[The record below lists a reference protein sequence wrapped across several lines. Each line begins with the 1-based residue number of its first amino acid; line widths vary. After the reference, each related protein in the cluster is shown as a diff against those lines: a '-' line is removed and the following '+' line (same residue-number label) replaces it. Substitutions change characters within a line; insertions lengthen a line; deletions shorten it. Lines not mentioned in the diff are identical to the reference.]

1 MKKNT
6 IESSISLGIN
16 IGALKTVYSR
26 CLKKNDKFQ
35 TEVLLSDTSSRTI
48 PSRICYSDTHRLY
61 GDTAGSL
68 MKRFQDSSYS
78 NISRLIGFYIDK
90 KNNIY
95 NEEYKYINP
104 LSYDKNLGKFKLYNN
119 EKDYASTI
127 IADYIYLINNYYFKE
142 KSIAYDYC
150 TFSVPDYYIA
160 HQKQILKCISDAI
173 GMKNVNVI
181 NESSAI
187 TIYYG
192 YSRYKDMFVI
202 EKNKINKSIQKNVIF
217 IDIGHSKTSF
227 IYSTFNYSKFKV
239 EKVFVLPNIGGRNF
253 DYKLLNVCKKYF
265 REKQK
270 IPENDEKFEQ
280 IFQKQILRIQEAITK
295 ARKLL
300 TVNKNAMITV
310 EALYNDE
317 DLKYLLT
324 RDDFNNIIKEEL
336 KQIKNALNDF
346 KKGISINNEF
356 IIEMAGEIMRYP
368 DFQNLSEEIFN
379 IQISKSIL
387 IDECTS
393 VGAALYGYY
402 IKNKTLSNFEYFK
415 ELIEK
420 NYYNIGCECKFNNE
434 EGEFKFF
441 KDKNLNNEFD
451 IVNIVPYN
459 TIIFK
464 YYYNQNEINYLSEN
478 NNLCNKI
485 VDLKQLERDNPN
497 FNQMSQ
503 LIIYHYYNNDT
514 IENTIK
520 FVKNEGNNK
529 IDYSCND
536 KNSIKLEKGGIISE
550 HMTFKNNIKN
560 IIENHSKKDEEFH
573 TYSLERNTILQL
585 LYNLKDKYKKDSE
598 KIKNIQSWIN
608 EIENIEKKNKMNLI
622 EKKKKLEEVKN
633 KIEKEH
639 IQKDEIEFER
649 KKAKLIEEIEKAKN
663 KTRDIKLEN
672 SMIFNSS
679 DIVDYLELSDFM
691 DGIEKIQITENEKL
705 YDNLINEINEIPYS
719 KSEELE
725 KYFQWKDEIEKKK
738 NELKI

>member
-150 TFSVPDYYIA
+150 TFSVPDYYLA

-336 KQIKNALNDF
+336 KQIK
-346 KKGISINNEF
+346 K
-356 IIEMAGEIMRYP
+356 
-368 DFQNLSEEIFN
+368 
-379 IQISKSIL
+379 
-387 IDECTS
+387 
-393 VGAALYGYY
+393 
-402 IKNKTLSNFEYFK
+402 
-415 ELIEK
+415 
-420 NYYNIGCECKFNNE
+420 
-434 EGEFKFF
+434 
-441 KDKNLNNEFD
+441 
-451 IVNIVPYN
+451 
-459 TIIFK
+459 
-464 YYYNQNEINYLSEN
+464 
-478 NNLCNKI
+478 
-485 VDLKQLERDNPN
+485 
-497 FNQMSQ
+497 
-503 LIIYHYYNNDT
+503 
-514 IENTIK
+514 
-520 FVKNEGNNK
+520 
-529 IDYSCND
+529 
-536 KNSIKLEKGGIISE
+536 
-550 HMTFKNNIKN
+550 
-560 IIENHSKKDEEFH
+560 
-573 TYSLERNTILQL
+573 
-585 LYNLKDKYKKDSE
+585 
-598 KIKNIQSWIN
+598 
-608 EIENIEKKNKMNLI
+608 
-622 EKKKKLEEVKN
+622 
-633 KIEKEH
+633 
-639 IQKDEIEFER
+639 
-649 KKAKLIEEIEKAKN
+649 
-663 KTRDIKLEN
+663 
-672 SMIFNSS
+672 
-679 DIVDYLELSDFM
+679 
-691 DGIEKIQITENEKL
+691 
-705 YDNLINEINEIPYS
+705 
-719 KSEELE
+719 
-725 KYFQWKDEIEKKK
+725 
-738 NELKI
+738 